1 MEKTETGI
9 INVLTIGIICC
20 TVIMSALAV
29 FLNMYAYDLSKEER
43 TILSEKNFNVEFIDG
58 NTINFKNAAPGTS
71 INKRIVVSANENATG
86 ISKYRI
92 YLDVLSNNIASE
104 YLIYK
109 MEGSS
114 NLGPDET
121 SDYVNV
127 DYTSFNEDGSV
138 EYLEGELKPGE
149 VHTYTY
155 ILYYSTSSTVK
166 KNSFKSNL
174 VAELVETN
182 DTSQKDEGVPAE

>member
-43 TILSEKNFNVEFIDG
+43 IILSEKNFNVEFIDG
-58 NTINFKNAAPGTS
+58 NAINFKNAAPGTT
-71 INKRIVVSANENATG
+71 INKKMVVAANENATS

-114 NLGPDET
+114 NLGPDDT
-121 SDYVNV
+121 SDYINV
-127 DYTSFNEDGSV
+127 EYTKFKEDGSI

-155 ILYYSTSSTVK
+155 TLYYSSSSTVK
-166 KNSFKSNL
+166 KNNFKSQL

-182 DTSQKDEGVPAE
+182 ETSQKDEVTPVE